1 MNNFNQIDE
10 IYLNSLCDNLA
21 KSQMTLIQEK
31 TEDPEKQSD
40 ITKQLTAIN
49 SLLTS
54 AMRLR
59 NVLRKIKK

>member
-1 MNNFNQIDE
+1 MNFNQIDE
-10 IYLNSLCDNLA
+10 AYLNSLCDNLA
-21 KSQMTLIQEK
+21 KNQMTLIQEK

>member
-1 MNNFNQIDE
+1 MNFNQIDE
-10 IYLNSLCDNLA
+10 AYLNILCDNLA
-21 KSQMTLIQEK
+21 KNQMTLIQEK